1 MFNALLRKPWVLM
14 VQGILLILVSI
25 YIFQNP
31 AVALAGLSI
40 WFGIS
45 VLLTGL
51 LGVGAALA
59 TPASEREGFPM
70 LWSILT
76 AVFGILILGNV
87 LATMAF
93 ISLIFG
99 AWMFVTGIR
108 LVLSGWSLKDA
119 SGMGWIVLLAGIV
132 SVVAGIMT
140 MGNIGIGA
148 IGVTTLLGIQV
159 LLAGIALVILSF
171 VKKAVVSAVRGKIE
185 SLK

>member
-1 MFNALLRKPWVLM
+1 
-14 VQGILLILVSI
+14 
-25 YIFQNP
+25 
-31 AVALAGLSI
+31 
-40 WFGIS
+40 
-45 VLLTGL
+45 
-51 LGVGAALA
+51 
-59 TPASEREGFPM
+59 M

-76 AVFGILILGNV
+76 AVFGVLILSNV

-108 LVLSGWSLKDA
+108 LVLSGWSLKDS

-132 SVVAGIMT
+132 SVVTGVMT